1 MVIPR
6 HAAGTSLILLRFF
19 GYTAL
24 PAETIFAPYEDDGK
38 NRIYADGPSVALS
51 PRAALTFAMVLHE
64 LATNAI
70 EYGSLSTPHGGVRVA
85 WRIANG
91 VMPATLRF
99 RWQESGGPVIVV
111 PDKRGFGT
119 RMVEQGVRRELEG
132 AAEVAF
138 DPAGLQCRIEI
149 PLTRRED

>member
-1 MVIPR
+1 MR
-6 HAAGTSLILLRFF
+6 M
-19 GYTAL
+19 
-24 PAETIFAPYEDDGK
+24 
-38 NRIYADGPSVALS
+38 GP
-51 PRAALTFAMVLHE
+51 PPGAALTFAMVLHE
-64 LATNAI
+64 LATNVI
-70 EYGSLSTPHGGVRVA
+70 EYGSLSTPHGGVKVA

-119 RMVEQGVRRELEG
+119 RMVEQSVRRELEG
-132 AAEVAF
+132 AAEIAF